1 MMYKVRKND
10 GIEEDFDKNKILSGC
25 MKSGATVIE
34 AEKVA
39 TGVEV
44 WLPQVATNG
53 VVASMDIKLKVI
65 ELLKGV
71 NPTVAASFEAYKKV
85 I

>member
-10 GIEEDFDKNKILSGC
+10 GVEEDFDKNKILSGC
-25 MKSGATVIE
+25 MKSGATVVE

-39 TGVEV
+39 TGIET

-53 VVASMDIKLKVI
+53 AVSSMDIKLKVI

-71 NPTVAASFEAYKKV
+71 NPAVAVSFESYKKIV
-85 I
+85 